1 MPKAL
6 RPSVLDAAWIVP
18 CCSIDFMSL
27 SEEDVNMFK
36 GYEIG
41 VNSEKCDVP
50 LAPVT
55 RTKEPLRMKDMAQ

>member
-1 MPKAL
+1 M
-6 RPSVLDAAWIVP
+6 
-18 CCSIDFMSL
+18 DFMSL
-27 SEEDVNMFK
+27 SEEDVDLFK

-50 LAPVT
+50 LAQVT